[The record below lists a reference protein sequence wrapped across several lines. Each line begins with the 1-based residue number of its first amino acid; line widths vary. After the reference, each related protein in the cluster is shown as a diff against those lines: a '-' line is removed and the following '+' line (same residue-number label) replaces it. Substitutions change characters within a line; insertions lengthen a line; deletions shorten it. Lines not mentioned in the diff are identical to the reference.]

1 MDVKNLCMYYDLL
14 GDRYVKAVDN
24 VSLELHAGETLGI
37 VGESGCGKSSMA
49 ITLLRLLPS
58 NAKIM
63 GGKVSLHGED
73 ILALPEAKLRRDVRW
88 KKISMVFQGA
98 MNSFNP
104 VIKVGD
110 QLAETLLSHD
120 GKATK
125 KEAIERA
132 RELLDLVGIEGSKA
146 DHYPHEF
153 SGGMKQR
160 AMIAMALSLN
170 PEIVIADE
178 PTTALDVIVQAQV
191 LKLLKDLKEERD
203 MSLILISHDISI
215 IAEMSDDVAVM
226 YAGHIVEYGE
236 SKSVFLDSRHP
247 YTKGL
252 LEAVPSVKARKQK
265 LESIPGAPPNLIGM
279 PDACRFADRCK
290 YAIERCRQ
298 GDPPL
303 EDVGDG
309 RVVACIRSK
318 ELWGA
323 S

>member
-1 MDVKNLCMYYDLL
+1 MYYSLL
-14 GDRYVKAVDN
+14 GDRYVQAVDD
-24 VSLELHAGETLGI
+24 VSFELHAGETLGI

-49 ITLLRLLPS
+49 TTLLRLLPS
-58 NAKIM
+58 NAKIL
-63 GGKVSLHGED
+63 GGKAMLHDED
-73 ILALPEAKLRRDVRW
+73 LLALPEAKLRQDVRW
-88 KKISMVFQGA
+88 KKISIVFQGA

-104 VIKVGD
+104 VIKMGD
-110 QLAETLLSHD
+110 QLAETILAHD

-125 KEAIERA
+125 QEAMSRA
-132 RELLDLVGIEGSKA
+132 RELLDLVGIDESKV

-191 LKLLKDLKEERD
+191 LKLLKDLREERD
-203 MSLILISHDISI
+203 MSLILISHDVSI

-236 SKSVFLDSRHP
+236 SKSVFLDPRHP
-247 YTKGL
+247 YTRGL
-252 LEAVPSVKARKQK
+252 LEAVPSVKARKEK

-279 PDACRFADRCK
+279 PNACRFSDRCK
-290 YAIERCRQ
+290 YATKQCREN
-298 GDPPL
+298 DPPL

-323 S
+323 N